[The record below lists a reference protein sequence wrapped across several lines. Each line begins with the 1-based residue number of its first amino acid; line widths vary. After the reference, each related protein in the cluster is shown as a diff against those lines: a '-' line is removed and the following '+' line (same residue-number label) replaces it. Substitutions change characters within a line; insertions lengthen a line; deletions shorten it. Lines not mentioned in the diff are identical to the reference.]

1 MDWIKQNYER
11 ALLGLLAVVAV
22 ASAGLAGWEAV
33 SFPEKFAERN
43 SPKKPDNKTVPPN
56 LQAVDSAVTAASA
69 PQSFSAHDGSL
80 FVSRPY
86 VLKGDVL
93 MDPLEEGQELH
104 PPIKNAWLIKYNL
117 DYADPG
123 IREQDPDKDRFSNL
137 EEFVAGTDPTND
149 QSVPPYYT
157 KLKLVRFDPKP
168 FRLRFSGTPDDGQTF
183 SINTKDLGGR
193 TQFLQIGEMVQ
204 GAPYKILSFEAKK
217 TTRNEMDIDVSELTI
232 QNTETGQKIVLVFD
246 KEADDPTSFG
256 EFLYLYD
263 NSKIR
268 VKKDDE
274 FSLKPEDGKKYKLV
288 DISAQEAVIQDLA
301 TREKHPIG
309 RAE

>member
-149 QSVPPYYT
+149 QSVPPYFT
-157 KLKLVRFDPKP
+157 KLKLVKFDPKP
-168 FRLRFSGTPDDGQTF
+168 FRLRFSGTPDEGQTF

-274 FSLKPEDGKKYKLV
+274 FSLKPEEGKKYKLV

-301 TREKHPIG
+301 TRENHPIG

>member
-149 QSVPPYYT
+149 QSVPPYFT
-157 KLKLVRFDPKP
+157 KLKLVKFDPKP
-168 FRLRFSGTPDDGQTF
+168 FRLRFSGTPDEGQTF

-274 FSLKPEDGKKYKLV
+274 FSLKPEEGKKYKLV

>member
-1 MDWIKQNYER
+1 MDWIKENYER
-11 ALLGLLAVVAV
+11 ALLGLLAVVAL
-22 ASAGLAGWEAV
+22 ASAGLASWEAL

-43 SPKKPDNKTVPPN
+43 SPKKADNKTVPPN
-56 LQAVDSAVTAASA
+56 IQAVDSAAEVAAA
-69 PQSFSAHDGSL
+69 PRSFSAHDGSL
-80 FVSRPY
+80 LVSRPY

-93 MDPLEEGQELH
+93 MDPLEDGQELH

-117 DYADPG
+117 DYADSG

-149 QSVPPYYT
+149 QSVPPYFT
-157 KLKLVRFDPKP
+157 KLRLVKFDPKP

-193 TQFLQIGEMVQ
+193 TQFLQIGDMIQ

-217 TTRNEMDIDVSELTI
+217 TTKNEMDVDVSELTI
-232 QNTETGQKIVLVFD
+232 ENTETGQKIVLVFD
-246 KEADDPTSFG
+246 KEADDPTSYG
-256 EFLYLYD
+256 EFAYLYD
-263 NSKIR
+263 DSKIR

-274 FSLKPEDGKKYKLV
+274 FTLKPEDGKKYKLV

-301 TREKHPIG
+301 TREKHRIG

>member
-69 PQSFSAHDGSL
+69 PQSFSAHEGSL

>member
-69 PQSFSAHDGSL
+69 PQSFSAHEGSL

-149 QSVPPYYT
+149 QSVPPYFT
-157 KLKLVRFDPKP
+157 KLKLVKFDPKP
-168 FRLRFSGTPDDGQTF
+168 FRLRFSGTPDEGQTF

>member
-1 MDWIKQNYER
+1 
-11 ALLGLLAVVAV
+11 V

-149 QSVPPYYT
+149 QSVPPYFT
-157 KLKLVRFDPKP
+157 KLKLVKFDPKP
-168 FRLRFSGTPDDGQTF
+168 FRLRFSGTPDEGQTF

-274 FSLKPEDGKKYKLV
+274 FSLKPEEGKKYKLV